1 VGANEER
8 TDGSSRESA
17 GAAVGSSEVFDR
29 HRPLLFSIAYR
40 MLGSVMDAEDVVQEA
55 YLRWQWAS
63 ATEVRSPKAYLSSVV
78 TRLCI
83 DQSRSARTQREKYV
97 GPWLP
102 ELLPTEPAPD
112 APAIDETLSMAFLVL
127 LESLNPTERAVFLL
141 REVFDYDYH
150 EISHL
155 VGKSEAECRQI
166 ARRARQSV
174 AARRP
179 RFERS
184 PEQEEL
190 RETSGQSASW
200 SSRRNSGPWPR
211 CLKSKGGREMIAP
224 EILVTGGTGTL
235 GRRVDRLREAG
246 REVRVLSRSGRP
258 GTIRGRPLDGGEPRS
273 GSQGSGHYSPL
284 RLQSPQATLDGRRR
298 HGASPARGSAGR
310 CFARRLHLHSRRG
323 PKPVLS
329 LLPGEARRRTGDR
342 TLPGAVDHPKGYPV
356 PRSRANG
363 FDEERMAPGWPVG
376 AGGICAEEVDDG
388 MDRGRIRAR
397 GRCCGTWL
405 PIKFPH
411 TAKSSPA
418 PGFVGFPTSCACW

>member
-1 VGANEER
+1 MCEDRRKAEGVGANEER

-29 HRPLLFSIAYR
+29 HRPPLFSIDYR

-83 DQSRSARTQREKYV
+83 DQLRSARTQREKYV

-102 ELLPTEPAPD
+102 EPLPTGPAPD
-112 APAIDETLSMAFLVL
+112 AVVIDETLSMAFLVL

-155 VGKSEAECRQI
+155 VGRSEAECRQI

-190 RETSGQSASW
+190 RETSGQSAS
-200 SSRRNSGPWPR
+200 
-211 CLKSKGGREMIAP
+211 
-224 EILVTGGTGTL
+224 
-235 GRRVDRLREAG
+235 
-246 REVRVLSRSGRP
+246 
-258 GTIRGRPLDGGEPRS
+258 
-273 GSQGSGHYSPL
+273 
-284 RLQSPQATLDGRRR
+284 
-298 HGASPARGSAGR
+298 
-310 CFARRLHLHSRRG
+310 
-323 PKPVLS
+323 
-329 LLPGEARRRTGDR
+329 
-342 TLPGAVDHPKGYPV
+342 
-356 PRSRANG
+356 
-363 FDEERMAPGWPVG
+363 
-376 AGGICAEEVDDG
+376 
-388 MDRGRIRAR
+388 
-397 GRCCGTWL
+397 
-405 PIKFPH
+405 
-411 TAKSSPA
+411 
-418 PGFVGFPTSCACW
+418 